1 MQLLQSFLCFPFSIA
16 PLHYRDAYEQNSTD
30 GACFYE
36 LSPEIWFEISP
47 VSSVLLSL
55 QQMHLNVSN
64 LFVACATTR
73 AEEGRKDCHRRRSWG
88 TSTAWW
94 SVAQLPQRQEE
105 GLVSAGTASKP
116 HKNQFRLPLRFESVL
131 WIRRSIQLFSRKFS
145 AFFSLSCFIFPHDNI
160 SFSVVTI

>member
-1 MQLLQSFLCFPFSIA
+1 MRKGIWDPAYPECHLQTDLRRETLVLNPVTVQSFISLFFPFSFVT
-16 PLHYRDAYEQNSTD
+16 PPHYSDAYEQNSTD

-73 AEEGRKDCHRRRSWG
+73 AKEGRTRTVIRGEAELPTQHKD
-88 TSTAWW
+88 
-94 SVAQLPQRQEE
+94 P
-105 GLVSAGTASKP
+105 
-116 HKNQFRLPLRFESVL
+116 
-131 WIRRSIQLFSRKFS
+131 
-145 AFFSLSCFIFPHDNI
+145 
-160 SFSVVTI
+160 